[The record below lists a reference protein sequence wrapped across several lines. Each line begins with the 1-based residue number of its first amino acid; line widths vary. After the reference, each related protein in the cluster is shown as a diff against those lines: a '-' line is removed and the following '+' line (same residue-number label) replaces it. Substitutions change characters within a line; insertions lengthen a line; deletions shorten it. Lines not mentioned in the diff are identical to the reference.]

1 MKDCIIEAGTVLC
14 GVDAAGRM
22 RLARGSGIVVREG
35 MIAEIAA
42 AEDVV
47 VANPDMPRFGGERMI
62 AMPGLVN
69 SHHHFG
75 LTPLMMGVPFAPLEL
90 WLPRFR
96 AIRQIGIRLD
106 TLYSAIEMLE
116 SGTTTVHHIH
126 SGLVGTPNNWEAT
139 TAEVLSAYTDIG
151 MRVGYSFM
159 MRDRNVL
166 AYEDDAAVLAGLP
179 EPVRDWIAPQL
190 APASTPTRDY
200 MDFFHAIRRHW
211 VEKHPANVRIH
222 LAPANLHWCSDES
235 LQLIFET
242 ARANGAGVHMHL
254 LETERQAAFAVK
266 RYGHSAVEHLAD
278 LGCLG
283 PELTLG
289 HGNWMLGKDLDLV
302 AECGCTV
309 CHNASSGL
317 RLGSGIAPVNDMRRR
332 GIPVALGI
340 DQSNICDDRDMT
352 IEMKLV
358 WALHRGTG
366 LWNER
371 PDAAAVLQMAT
382 EHGAR
387 SAGFGGVVGRLEPGR
402 KADVVLLDSDA
413 IGRPFVNPRTPV
425 AESVLHRGGKHAVDK
440 VFVDGRLVVDGG
452 RVVTIDRDAVMK
464 GIAERL
470 SAPETLAEAQAW
482 DMVDGLVAHL
492 GDLHR
497 RHPLA
502 GGGRPYRFNAMAD
515 D

>member
-1 MKDCIIEAGTVLC
+1 
-14 GVDAAGRM
+14 
-22 RLARGSGIVVREG
+22 
-35 MIAEIAA
+35 
-42 AEDVV
+42 
-47 VANPDMPRFGGERMI
+47 
-62 AMPGLVN
+62 
-69 SHHHFG
+69 
-75 LTPLMMGVPFAPLEL
+75 
-90 WLPRFR
+90 
-96 AIRQIGIRLD
+96 
-106 TLYSAIEMLE
+106 
-116 SGTTTVHHIH
+116 
-126 SGLVGTPNNWEAT
+126 
-139 TAEVLSAYTDIG
+139 
-151 MRVGYSFM
+151 
-159 MRDRNVL
+159 
-166 AYEDDAAVLAGLP
+166 
-179 EPVRDWIAPQL
+179 
-190 APASTPTRDY
+190 
-200 MDFFHAIRRHW
+200 
-211 VEKHPANVRIH
+211 
-222 LAPANLHWCSDES
+222 
-235 LQLIFET
+235 
-242 ARANGAGVHMHL
+242 
-254 LETERQAAFAVK
+254 
-266 RYGHSAVEHLAD
+266 
-278 LGCLG
+278 
-283 PELTLG
+283 
-289 HGNWMLGKDLDLV
+289 
-302 AECGCTV
+302 
-309 CHNASSGL
+309 L